1 MGDGVPEHG
10 FTCWFGSVNLCCPA
24 PRLADGTPR
33 CRRRPASATGQ
44 DRALHGIRLGK
55 GTSLS
60 KPIVLIAEE
69 LSPATID
76 ALGPDFEVRNVDGAS
91 REALLPALADV
102 DAVLIRS
109 ATKMDAEAIA
119 AARNLKVIAR
129 AGVGLDNVDVPAAT
143 QAGVM
148 VVNAPTSN
156 ITSAAELAVGLLLST
171 ARNIAPANQALKGGA
186 WKRSKYGGVEL
197 LDKKVGVVGFGR
209 IGQLVAERLKG
220 FGMEILAYDPYVS
233 AQRAGQL
240 GAQLVTL
247 DELLEQSD
255 FITVHLPK
263 NPETLGLI
271 GKEALTKVK
280 PSVRI
285 INAARGGIVDEEAL
299 AEALREGRVAGAGI
313 DVFATEPT
321 TESPLFEHESV
332 VVTPHL
338 GASTDEAQEKAGVSV
353 ARSVRLALGGDLVP
367 DAVNVS
373 GGVVPEEVRPGIALV
388 EKLGR
393 IFTALAGSVPVQL
406 DVDVKGEITE
416 HDVSIWK
423 LAALKGLFTDVTED
437 PVTYVNAPL
446 LAEQR
451 GCEVRLLTDP
461 STQDFRNVTTLHGT
475 LADGSSVSVSGTL
488 TGPRL
493 IEKIVGVN
501 GFDIEVPL
509 TEHLAFFTYVDRP
522 GVIGTVGRLLGDAQ
536 VNIAGMQVARN
547 EKGGQALV
555 ALTVDSAI
563 PGDVLQAIVSEVGAE
578 VSVVDLAG

>member
-1 MGDGVPEHG
+1 M
-10 FTCWFGSVNLCCPA
+10 
-24 PRLADGTPR
+24 
-33 CRRRPASATGQ
+33 
-44 DRALHGIRLGK
+44 
-55 GTSLS
+55 S

-76 ALGPDFEVRNVDGAS
+76 ALGPDFEVRNTDGS
-91 REALLPALADV
+91 DRSQLLPALADV

-119 AARNLKVIAR
+119 AAKNLKVIAR

-197 LDKKVGVVGFGR
+197 LEKKVGVVGFGR

-233 AQRAGQL
+233 AQKAGQL
-240 GAQLVTL
+240 GARLVTL
-247 DELLEQSD
+247 DELLAESD

-263 NPETLGLI
+263 TSETAGLL
-271 GKEALTKVK
+271 GKEAFTKVK

-321 TESPLFEHESV
+321 TESPLFEFESV

-338 GASTDEAQEKAGVSV
+338 GASTEEAQEKAGVSV
-353 ARSVRLALGGDLVP
+353 AKSVRLALGGDLVP

-373 GGVVPEEVRPGIALV
+373 GGIVDEEVRPGIDLV
-388 EKLGR
+388 ENLGR
-393 IFTALAGSVPVQL
+393 IFTAVAGSVPVQL
-406 DVDVKGEITE
+406 DVDVRGEITE
-416 HDVSIWK
+416 HDVSVWE
-423 LAALKGLFTDVTED
+423 LSALKGVFTDISED

-446 LAEQR
+446 LAKER
-451 GCEVRLLTDP
+451 GCEVRLLTDAV
-461 STQDFRNVTTLHGT
+461 SEEFRNVTTLRGT
-475 LADGSSVSVSGTL
+475 LADGRTVSVAGTL
-488 TGPRL
+488 TGPKMVQKL
-493 IEKIVGVN
+493 IGID
-501 GFDIEVPL
+501 GFDLEVPISD
-509 TEHLAFFTYVDRP
+509 HMAFFSYKDRP
-522 GVIGTVGRLLGDAQ
+522 GVVGVIGRLLGEAD
-536 VNIAGMQVARN
+536 VNIGGMQVDRDESTGA
-547 EKGGQALV
+547 ALV
-555 ALTVDSAI
+555 ALTVDNKIPAEVVGAI
-563 PGDVLQAIVSEVGAE
+563 ASEVDAE
-578 VSVVDLAG
+578 VRTVDLVD

>member
-1 MGDGVPEHG
+1 M
-10 FTCWFGSVNLCCPA
+10 
-24 PRLADGTPR
+24 
-33 CRRRPASATGQ
+33 
-44 DRALHGIRLGK
+44 
-55 GTSLS
+55 S

-69 LSPATID
+69 LSPATLD
-76 ALGPDFEVRNVDGAS
+76 ALGPDFEVRHVDGAS

-109 ATKMDAEAIA
+109 ATKMDSEAIA
-119 AARNLKVIAR
+119 AAKNLKVIAR

-143 QAGVM
+143 RAGVM

-156 ITSAAELAVGLLLST
+156 ITSAAELAVGLLLAT
-171 ARNIAPANQALKGGA
+171 ARNIAPANQALKAGA

-263 NPETLGLI
+263 NAETLGLI

-285 INAARGGIVDEEAL
+285 INAARGGIVDEAAL

-338 GASTDEAQEKAGVSV
+338 GASTDEAQEKAGVAV

-406 DVDVKGEITE
+406 DVDVQGEITE
-416 HDVSIWK
+416 YDVSIWK

-461 STQDFRNVTTLHGT
+461 TMLDFRNVTTLRGT
-475 LADGSSVSVSGTL
+475 LADGATISVAGTL

-493 IEKIVGVN
+493 VEKIVGVN
-501 GFDIEVPL
+501 GYDIEVPL

-555 ALTVDSAI
+555 ALTVDTGI
-563 PGDVLQAIVSEVGAE
+563 PADVLTAIVTEVGAD
-578 VSVVDLAG
+578 VSVVDLS

>member
-1 MGDGVPEHG
+1 V
-10 FTCWFGSVNLCCPA
+10 
-24 PRLADGTPR
+24 
-33 CRRRPASATGQ
+33 
-44 DRALHGIRLGK
+44 
-55 GTSLS
+55 S

-76 ALGPDFEVRNVDGAS
+76 ALGPDFEVRHVDGAS

-109 ATKMDAEAIA
+109 ATKMDTEAIA
-119 AARNLKVIAR
+119 AAKNLKVIAR

-143 QAGVM
+143 RAGVM

-156 ITSAAELAVGLLLST
+156 ITSAAELAVGLLLAT
-171 ARNIAPANQALKGGA
+171 ARNIAPANQALKAGA
-186 WKRSKYGGVEL
+186 WKRSKYAGVEL

-263 NPETLGLI
+263 NAETLGLI

-280 PSVRI
+280 PTVRI

-353 ARSVRLALGGDLVP
+353 AKSVRLALGGDLVP

-373 GGVVPEEVRPGIALV
+373 GGLVPEEVRPGIALV

-393 IFTALAGSVPVQL
+393 IFTSLAGSVPVQL
-406 DVDVKGEITE
+406 DVDVQGEITQ

-461 STQDFRNVTTLHGT
+461 TMQDFRNVTTLRGT
-475 LADGSSVSVSGTL
+475 LADGATISVAGTL

-555 ALTVDSAI
+555 ALTVDSGI
-563 PGDVLQAIVSEVGAE
+563 PADVLAAIVSEVGAD
-578 VSVVDLAG
+578 VSVVDLS